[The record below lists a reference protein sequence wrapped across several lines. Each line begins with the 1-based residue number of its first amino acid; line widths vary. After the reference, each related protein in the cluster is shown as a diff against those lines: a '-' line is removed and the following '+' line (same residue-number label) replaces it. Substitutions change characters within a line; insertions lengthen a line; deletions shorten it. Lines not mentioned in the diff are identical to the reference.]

1 MRIAMLLLVASLLLS
16 GIVAILAASIA
27 LSGAARAATATVAPR
42 DLREVRLKA
51 NPTVAASTVTL
62 GDLFDNAGP
71 AARVVAADAPLP
83 GERIFLR
90 AGYLASLAR
99 ENGLSWSGDQSVRGV
114 TVTRGGRML
123 PQSDVLGEIGR
134 VAKERLGGARYD
146 VTLDN
151 RGQQLYVA
159 DDVLPSLRV
168 DDFDIDRR
176 TGRFTAV
183 IVYPADPA
191 VPGEKVRLTGRAAE
205 IAEVPVLKGPVPMGT
220 VIAWSDIDYVEI
232 RPEQLSRYNIVNP
245 QEIVGQAAARSLTP
259 GQPLRLGDIKKPELV
274 ARNGIVTLTFRRPGI
289 TLSLQ
294 GRATEPGAM
303 GEAVRVMNLTSNK
316 IVQAVVIGPGEVEV
330 LAATGTPVA
339 QGLAGRTAAVN

>member
-27 LSGAARAATATVAPR
+27 LSGAAHAATAR
-42 DLREVRLKA
+42 DLREVRLKT
-51 NPTVAASTVTL
+51 NPTVSAATVTL
-62 GDLFDNAGP
+62 GDLFDNTGP
-71 AARVVAADAPLP
+71 AERVVVADAPAP

-99 ENGLSWSGDQSVRGV
+99 ENGLSWPGDQSVRGV

-123 PQSDVLGEIGR
+123 PQADLTAAIAQ

-146 VTLDN
+146 VSLDS
-151 RGQQLYVA
+151 RGQQLYVPE
-159 DDVLPSLRV
+159 DVLPSLRV

-176 TGRFTAV
+176 TGRFTAI

-205 IAEVPVLKGPVPMGT
+205 IAEIPVLRAPVATGT
-220 VIAWSDIDYVEI
+220 VIAWSDIDYMEI
-232 RPEQLSRYNIVNP
+232 RPEQLSRYNIINP
-245 QEIVGQAAARSLTP
+245 QEIVGLAAARSLTA
-259 GQPLRLGDIKKPELV
+259 GQPLRLGDVKKPEMV
-274 ARNGIVTLTFRRPGI
+274 ARNGVVTLTFRRPGI
-289 TLSLQ
+289 TLSMQ

-303 GEAVRVMNLTSNK
+303 GETVRVMNLTSNK

-330 LAATGTPVA
+330 LAAGGTPVA
-339 QGLAGRTAAVN
+339 QGLAARTAAVN

>member
-1 MRIAMLLLVASLLLS
+1 MRIAMFLLAASLLLS

-27 LSGAARAATATVAPR
+27 LSGAAHAATTAPR
-42 DLREVRLKA
+42 DLREVRLKS
-51 NPTVAASTVTL
+51 NPTVAAATVTL

-71 AARVVAADAPLP
+71 AERVVVADAPAP
-83 GERIFLR
+83 GERMFLR
-90 AGYLASLAR
+90 AGYLSSLAR
-99 ENGLSWSGDQSVRGV
+99 ENGLNWAGDLSVRGV
-114 TVTRGGRML
+114 TVIRGGRML
-123 PQSDVLGEIGR
+123 PQADVLGEIGR
-134 VAKERLGGARYD
+134 VAKERLGGARYE
-146 VTLDN
+146 VSLDN
-151 RGQQLYVA
+151 RAQQLFVPE
-159 DDVLPSLRV
+159 DVLPSLRV

-183 IVYPADPA
+183 IAYPADPA
-191 VPGEKVRLTGRAAE
+191 VPSEKIRLTGRAAE
-205 IAEVPVLKGPVPMGT
+205 IAEIPVLRSPVAMGT
-220 VIAWSDIDYVEI
+220 VIGWNDIDYIEI

-245 QEIVGQAAARSLTP
+245 QEIVGLAAARSLTA
-259 GQPLRLGDIKKPELV
+259 GQPFRLGDVKKPEMV

-303 GEAVRVMNLTSNK
+303 GEAVRVMNLSSNK

-339 QGLAGRTAAVN
+339 QGLAARTAAVN

>member
-27 LSGAARAATATVAPR
+27 LSGAANAAPPAAR
-42 DLREVRLKA
+42 DLREVRLKS
-51 NPTVAASTVTL
+51 NPTVSASTVTL

-71 AARVVAADAPLP
+71 VEGVIVADAPAP
-83 GERIFLR
+83 GERMFLR

-114 TVTRGGRML
+114 TVVRGGRML
-123 PQSDVLGEIGR
+123 PQSEVLGEIGR
-134 VAKERLGGARYD
+134 IAKERLGGARYE
-146 VTLDN
+146 VSLDN
-151 RGQQLYVA
+151 RTQQLYVPEN
-159 DDVLPSLRV
+159 VVPSLRV

-205 IAEVPVLKGPVPMGT
+205 IAEIPVLRGPVATGA
-220 VIAWSDIDYVEI
+220 VIGWNDIDYIEV

-245 QEIVGQAAARSLTP
+245 QEIVGQAAARSLTA

-294 GRATEPGAM
+294 GRATEPGAL
-303 GEAVRVMNLTSNK
+303 GETVRVMNLTSNK

-330 LAATGTPVA
+330 LAAAGTPVA
-339 QGLAGRTAAVN
+339 QGLAARTAAVN